1 VTAPTEPATSAADL
15 AERALVGALLW
26 DSGRVRDVRDWLR
39 PGDLNHWKAR
49 SIYQTLTGLDRD
61 GRSVPVT
68 ELPAVIAAGT
78 YHDSRQGAITAVDL
92 HTYMRAT
99 PATPPA
105 SKAFPDQLVRSNHVV
120 YARRVLEAAARYM
133 VAVAGSRIQEAAEH
147 SREYPDLGAG
157 ALAAT
162 LAHTQQR
169 LQVLGER
176 LRHAQGSPGSL
187 ITAALG
193 GPVPDTLPTDVPEL
207 VTGEIQSG
215 PPAPPLTTRAVIEA
229 EREVLT
235 ACLTDPTT
243 RAALLGWLTPE
254 DFSRPEHAA
263 TWAAYGALTK
273 AETPID
279 YVTLA
284 WECERHNPD
293 YDSPGLQA
301 DQLTTMARHTPGLPG
316 PAVRTI
322 AHASLLRHTDA
333 AREQVQAI
341 ADDRTTDALT
351 VVSAAADAYREVAH
365 HARRLTGTTTAV
377 SRATAALNPTTNGT
391 PPGSRQPHW
400 TVAPPPRPPDQPPQP
415 DHHRGR

>member
-1 VTAPTEPATSAADL
+1 
-15 AERALVGALLW
+15 
-26 DSGRVRDVRDWLR
+26 
-39 PGDLNHWKAR
+39 
-49 SIYQTLTGLDRD
+49 
-61 GRSVPVT
+61 
-68 ELPAVIAAGT
+68 
-78 YHDSRQGAITAVDL
+78 
-92 HTYMRAT
+92 
-99 PATPPA
+99 
-105 SKAFPDQLVRSNHVV
+105 
-120 YARRVLEAAARYM
+120 M

-193 GPVPDTLPTDVPEL
+193 GPVPDTLPADAPEL
-207 VTGEIQSG
+207 VIGGIQSG

-254 DFSRPEHAA
+254 DFCRPEHAA
-263 TWAAYGALTK
+263 TWAAYSALTK
-273 AETPID
+273 AGTPID

-293 YDSPGLQA
+293 YDSRGLQA
-301 DQLTTMARHTPGLPG
+301 DQLTTMARHIPGLPG
-316 PAVRTI
+316 PAVHTI

-333 AREQVQAI
+333 AREQVAAI
-341 ADDRTTDALT
+341 ADDRSSDALT
-351 VVSAAADAYREVAH
+351 VVSAAADAYREVEH
-365 HARRLTGTTTAV
+365 HARRLTGRTTTAV
-377 SRATAALNPTTNGT
+377 SRASAALHPTSNDT

-400 TVAPPPRPPDQPPQP
+400 TAPPPTRPPDQPPQP
-415 DHHRGR
+415 DHQRGR

>member
-1 VTAPTEPATSAADL
+1 VTAPTEPPSSAADL

-49 SIYQTLTGLDRD
+49 SIYQTLSGLDRD

-105 SKAFPDQLVRSNHVV
+105 STQFPDQLVRSNHVV

-147 SREYPDLGAG
+147 SREHPDLGAG

-169 LQVLGER
+169 LAVLGER

-193 GPVPDTLPTDVPEL
+193 GPVPDTLPDDAEL
-207 VTGEIQSG
+207 VTGGIQPG

-235 ACLTDPTT
+235 ACLTDPAT

-273 AETPID
+273 AGTPID

-293 YDSPGLQA
+293 YDSFGLHA
-301 DQLTTMARHTPGLPG
+301 DQLSTMVRHTPGLPG

-322 AHASLLRHTDA
+322 AHASLLRHTDT
-333 AREQVQAI
+333 AREQVAAI

-351 VVSAAADAYREVAH
+351 MVSAAADSYREVAH
-365 HARRLTGTTTAV
+365 HARQLTGTTTAV

-400 TVAPPPRPPDQPPQP
+400 TAPPPPRPPDQPPQP